1 MRLPVGELFVHICN
15 SLRYPLGAVSGICP
29 NGWIFRDSKIQQFSL
44 QTLYPVGG
52 AIILLYLEKL
62 AMPLENQAKP
72 LSFTLPHFL
81 TPTKVKKG
89 IPPMNTFFC
98 LFILF

>member
-1 MRLPVGELFVHICN
+1 M
-15 SLRYPLGAVSGICP
+15 
-29 NGWIFRDSKIQQFSL
+29 
-44 QTLYPVGG
+44 GG

-89 IPPMNTFFC
+89 IPPMNTFF
-98 LFILF
+98 LFVYFILNSRLSTRCGRKIQLHRVKS